1 MKESRTLHTSFARP
15 SDLQA
20 MSRLDKATFPQ
31 YSHVFSLESVRRWY
45 EHNPHMFLVTRD
57 ETDKLVG
64 FGTIVPV
71 NDILFGAIVA
81 GQASSLVEF
90 PMSKVFKR
98 RTSFFYHIEVIV
110 RNRERRDRAGLDL
123 LQAITRI
130 LINQARFVTAS
141 PITSAGERLCKY
153 FGFRMVA
160 HDSGPGNYPIYLL
173 EVHPDRLSAK
183 ISALGRQGL
192 GGEGLLITRSWNRV
206 NPALFLEGSN
216 RSV

>member
-1 MKESRTLHTSFARP
+1 
-15 SDLQA
+15 
-20 MSRLDKATFPQ
+20 
-31 YSHVFSLESVRRWY
+31 
-45 EHNPHMFLVTRD
+45 MFLVTRD